1 MRFSWLCALPSRRLL
16 AYGEGML
23 ESVNPADYEA
33 LTGDAGFGLL
43 MRSRVALSGRDRA
56 TLLHKFC
63 TQDVIGKQPGEG
75 GEAFLCNVQGKIVGY
90 AYFFVEE
97 ERIILDS
104 APGQSAP
111 LIQHLDRY
119 VITEDVQFQ
128 DLTSDI
134 ATFLLCGHQVGSRL
148 GGVPVPQAMYAHQSV
163 SLGGIDAVIARVPFA
178 GEASWLL
185 TARRQDADAVAK
197 ELRERGIGESSAEA
211 AEVVR
216 VEHGTPLYGTD
227 ITVENLPQEV
237 ARDAVAIHFRKG
249 CYLGQETVARIDA
262 LGHVN
267 KLLMGLRFDAGSS
280 VQPGQE
286 LKVGEKTVA
295 KVTSC
300 VYSPRFQA
308 PLALAFVRRE
318 HATPGTRIE
327 NAEVVRLT
335 FP

>member
-1 MRFSWLCALPSRRLL
+1 
-16 AYGEGML
+16 ML
-23 ESVNPADYEA
+23 EAVNPADYEA
-33 LTGDAGFGLL
+33 LTGDAGFALL

-63 TQDVIGKQPGEG
+63 TQVVIGKQPGEG

-90 AYFFVEE
+90 VYFFVEAE
-97 ERIILDS
+97 QIVLDS
-104 APGQSAP
+104 GPGQSAAV
-111 LIQHLDRY
+111 IQHLDRY

-134 ATFLLCGHQVGSRL
+134 VTFLLCGHQLASRL
-148 GGVPVPQAMYAHQSV
+148 GDLELPHAMYAHQKV

-185 TARRQDADAVAK
+185 TARRHHADAVAK

-216 VEHGTPLYGTD
+216 VEHGTPLYGVD
-227 ITVENLPQEV
+227 ITVDNLPQEV
-237 ARDAVAIHFRKG
+237 ARDAAAIHFRKG

-267 KLLMGLRFDAGSS
+267 KLLMGLRFDANSAVES
-280 VQPGQE
+280 GQE
-286 LKVGEKTVA
+286 MKIGGKTVA

-308 PLALAFVRRE
+308 PLALAYVRRE
-318 HATPGTRIE
+318 HATPGTRFE
-327 NAEVVRLT
+327 NAEVVRLAL
-335 FP
+335 P